1 MKKYMLSLLTI
12 LFYLLCAFTPLPVQS
27 SKADGTASYACV
39 LEENTFFYT
48 ARDEKQGLFLLPKT
62 YFVKVLETAP
72 DFCKVEYLYDTAELK
87 KVVGYAKTAQ
97 LTFVDYTPSVPYL
110 EHLFQ
115 VDYLL
120 DSDDTDNAFHKIT
133 VTCAY
138 YGDYKIGSKTYCYV
152 LRGDEFGYIPKP
164 DTLDYPQS
172 TEYADRLTPIETT
185 DEPQTEEPTSKTS
198 PALIAILIA
207 LCLLVPILSAL
218 VLKPPKRPPYDTD
231 D

>member
-1 MKKYMLSLLTI
+1 MKKYIFSLLTI
-12 LFYLLCAFTPLPVQS
+12 LLYLFCALTPPPVPTA
-27 SKADGTASYACV
+27 KADGTDSYACV

-164 DTLDYPQS
+164 DTLDYPKS
-172 TEYADRLTPIETT
+172 TEYTDRLAPTLST
-185 DEPQTEEPTSKTS
+185 DEPQANAPENKTS

-218 VLKPPKRPPYDTD
+218 LLKPPKRPPYDTD